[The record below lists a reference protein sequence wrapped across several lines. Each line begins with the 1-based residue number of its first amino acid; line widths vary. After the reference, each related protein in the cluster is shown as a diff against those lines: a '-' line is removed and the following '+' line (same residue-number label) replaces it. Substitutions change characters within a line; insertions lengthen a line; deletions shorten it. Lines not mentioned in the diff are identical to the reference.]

1 MLNLRYR
8 LMPYIYS
15 EAWKIT
21 NEGSTLMRPFVMDF
35 ANDPKALEQAY
46 EYMFG
51 PSLLV
56 APVVEPGVT
65 RWPVY
70 LPAGHEWYDF
80 QTGLT
85 RQGGTT
91 VMTDAPQDVIPLY
104 IKAGSIVPMGPVM
117 QHTGENK
124 AGDLEIHIYTGAD
137 ATFTLYEDE
146 GDSYRYE
153 QGAYSTIPFTWNDKQ
168 QTLTIGARQATY
180 PGMPVE
186 RNLTIVLHRCK
197 TKGRESEVFT
207 LQRPQRYTGD
217 AVTLSL

>member
-1 MLNLRYR
+1 
-8 LMPYIYS
+8 
-15 EAWKIT
+15 
-21 NEGSTLMRPFVMDF
+21 
-35 ANDPKALEQAY
+35 
-46 EYMFG
+46 
-51 PSLLV
+51 
-56 APVVEPGVT
+56 
-65 RWPVY
+65 
-70 LPAGHEWYDF
+70 
-80 QTGLT
+80 
-85 RQGGTT
+85 
-91 VMTDAPQDVIPLY
+91 
-104 IKAGSIVPMGPVM
+104 M

-124 AGDLEIHIYTGAD
+124 AGDLEIHIYAGAD